1 MRRLGLSKFFLA
13 GFALSLAL
21 LAIPSVGGAT
31 SPADEAFDSLA
42 KGFLNKYPGFS
53 PTTATWLG
61 DHRFD
66 DQLDDVS
73 AEARDALV
81 AFAEGQLLALRGI
94 GRDDLSAANQVDY
107 ELLEHE
113 LEGIVWRTRE
123 LQEWAWNPLVYTQAS
138 GGAIYN
144 LVARDFAPLTE
155 RLSNVASRLEKMPR
169 YLAEVRS
176 TLEPARVPKVHAE
189 TAAKQNP
196 GLLSILDQQV
206 TPDLDALEGAERE
219 RLERAMDTARGA
231 IEEHQKW
238 IDETLVPNAA
248 GEFRIGTELFDRK
261 LAFALHTP
269 LTREQVRERAEKEFR
284 RVREEMY
291 EIAKTIYSEKYP
303 KTEYP
308 LWASEAFK
316 QAVTRAALE
325 DAYKAL
331 PPADK
336 LVETAEAMLDQAI
349 AFTKEKDLVEVPDD
363 PVEIIIMP
371 EFQRGI
377 AVAYCDS
384 PGPLDAGQTTFY
396 AVAPLPE
403 DWSEEQVR
411 SFLREY
417 NEYSMQDLTIHEGV
431 PGHFLQ
437 LALSNRYPSTLRAV
451 LGSGPF
457 IEGWAVYAER
467 IMVEAGY
474 LDDDPLMQLIQLKWY
489 LRAVTNAILDQA
501 IHIDGMTQDEA
512 MALMVEGA
520 FQEER
525 EAAGKWVRAQLTSAQ
540 LSTYFVGYQEHADLR
555 AEWERLKGEMFSA
568 RAFHDQVLSY
578 GSPPVQFVRAL
589 MLKESIP
596 GGGGR

>member
-1 MRRLGLSKFFLA
+1 
-13 GFALSLAL
+13 
-21 LAIPSVGGAT
+21 
-31 SPADEAFDSLA
+31 
-42 KGFLNKYPGFS
+42 
-53 PTTATWLG
+53 
-61 DHRFD
+61 
-66 DQLDDVS
+66 
-73 AEARDALV
+73 
-81 AFAEGQLLALRGI
+81 
-94 GRDDLSAANQVDY
+94 
-107 ELLEHE
+107 
-113 LEGIVWRTRE
+113 
-123 LQEWAWNPLVYTQAS
+123 
-138 GGAIYN
+138 
-144 LVARDFAPLTE
+144 
-155 RLSNVASRLEKMPR
+155 
-169 YLAEVRS
+169 
-176 TLEPARVPKVHAE
+176 
-189 TAAKQNP
+189 
-196 GLLSILDQQV
+196 
-206 TPDLDALEGAERE
+206 
-219 RLERAMDTARGA
+219 
-231 IEEHQKW
+231 
-238 IDETLVPNAA
+238 
-248 GEFRIGTELFDRK
+248 
-261 LAFALHTP
+261 
-269 LTREQVRERAEKEFR
+269 
-284 RVREEMY
+284 MY

-316 QAVTRAALE
+316 QAVTRAGLE

-363 PVEIIIMP
+363 IIMP

-525 EAAGKWVRAQLTSAQ
+525 EAAGKWVR
-540 LSTYFVGYQEHADLR
+540 
-555 AEWERLKGEMFSA
+555 
-568 RAFHDQVLSY
+568 
-578 GSPPVQFVRAL
+578 
-589 MLKESIP
+589 
-596 GGGGR
+596 GGGEVGPRSTHLCTAFDLFRRLSGARGPSR